1 MKCFMKK
8 GNEEQ
13 LIQNKITIAIFNV
26 TIFIAAV
33 TFFETIIVLPTV
45 IRVATYLIMGVPAV
59 LYFIYL
65 VFLPL
70 RYKEPY
76 PYTFFFT
83 DDLEISPEQVE
94 WFYNKASSSIFLM
107 IYSVIINLSII
118 FKDYLEKLFSI
129 NFPAIIEIIIILLI
143 PIIFLKIVKRMLK
156 LKYADYI
163 FKAEYEDLQEKHK

>member
-1 MKCFMKK
+1 MKK
-8 GNEEQ
+8 SNEEQ

-33 TFFETIIVLPTV
+33 TFFETIIDLPTY
-45 IRVATYLIMGVPAV
+45 IQVATYLVMGIPAS
-59 LYFIYL
+59 LYFVYL

-70 RYKEPY
+70 RYKKPY
-76 PYTFFFT
+76 PYTFLFV

-107 IYSVIINLSII
+107 IYSVIINFSFL
-118 FKDYLEKLFSI
+118 FLDYLEKLFSI
-129 NFPAIIEIIIILLI
+129 NIPVGIEIITLSLF
-143 PIIFLKIVKRMLK
+143 PIIILKIVKRILK

-163 FKAEYEDLQEKHK
+163 FKAEYADLQKKHK

>member
-1 MKCFMKK
+1 MKK
-8 GNEEQ
+8 SNEEQ
-13 LIQNKITIAIFNV
+13 FIQNKITIAIFNV

-33 TFFETIIVLPTV
+33 TFFETIIVLPT
-45 IRVATYLIMGVPAV
+45 ILRIATYLIMGVPAV

-70 RYKEPY
+70 RYKKPY
-76 PYTFFFT
+76 PYTFFFA

-107 IYSVIINLSII
+107 IYTVVIHLSILL
-118 FKDYLEKLFSI
+118 KDYLEKLFSI
-129 NFPAIIEIIIILLI
+129 NFPAIIEIIIIPLF
-143 PIIFLKIVKRMLK
+143 PILCIQIAKRMLK
-156 LKYADYI
+156 LKHADYI